1 MAKILIVDDDADFR
15 QACRVVLEHA
25 GFEVCE
31 ADGPDEGLAKV
42 QSETPDLLILD
53 VLMPCNY
60 EGFDVA
66 LKIREKLGMRDLPIL
81 MLTAVHEIK
90 HVPYRFTPNETWLP
104 VDIFLDKPVL
114 PDTLLQKVK
123 ETLGTYREEPK
134 DPL

>member
-31 ADGPDEGLAKV
+31 ADGPNEGLAKV

-53 VLMPCNY
+53 VLMPDNY

-66 LKIREKLGMRDLPIL
+66 RKIREDLKMRQLPIL
-81 MLTAVHEIK
+81 MLTAAHEVK
-90 HVPYRFTPNETWLP
+90 KVPYRFAPDDTWLP